1 MMFNRADWRMLLF
14 IEAMHLLPQGF
25 ELQTVPSSSQERL
38 QERRHS
44 SSQSLFGSFRK
55 ACRTSSRG
63 RLFRF
68 RDGLPSHQHRALLVI
83 RRHRGRAAM
92 VVGKLARRRLIA
104 HRSATALVAAKPAGL
119 RL

>member
-1 MMFNRADWRMLLF
+1 MFNRAEWRMLLF

-38 QERRHS
+38 QEQRHS

-68 RDGLPSHQHRALLVI
+68 RDGFPGQQHRPLLAI
-83 RRHRGRAAM
+83 RGYCDRAAM
-92 VVGKLARRRLIA
+92 AVGKLA
-104 HRSATALVAAKPAGL
+104 G
-119 RL
+119 